1 MADSDEDFEFSE
13 DEEDESSDAIATSHR
28 AALAEF
34 YKIPR
39 PAAEDEAPI
48 DAPGF
53 DADDHV
59 RRLLRERNLQELL
72 ETDDHL
78 CHEIKTLDS
87 DMQMLV
93 YEVRDPP
100 KLTAKEPSVAASR
113 RWCAS
118 TSSPSRSLSLSRAR
132 SSPHAQELQQV
143 HLRDRHDSQNEDQRR
158 EHGERDAGPRE

>member
-1 MADSDEDFEFSE
+1 MNHWPLLQLDFALKHVRFFKVPQNDHGVHYLE
-13 DEEDESSDAIATSHR
+13 
-28 AALAEF
+28 ALAEF

-59 RRLLRERNLQELL
+59 RRLLRERNLEELL

-93 YEVRDPP
+93 YEVR
-100 KLTAKEPSVAASR
+100 A
-113 RWCAS
+113 
-118 TSSPSRSLSLSRAR
+118 AR
-132 SSPHAQELQQV
+132 S
-143 HLRDRHDSQNEDQRR
+143 
-158 EHGERDAGPRE
+158 

>member
-1 MADSDEDFEFSE
+1 MADSDEEDFEFSE

-59 RRLLRERNLQELL
+59 RRLLRERNLEELL

-78 CHEIKTLDS
+78 CHEIKTLYS

-93 YEVRDPP
+93 YEVR
-100 KLTAKEPSVAASR
+100 A
-113 RWCAS
+113 
-118 TSSPSRSLSLSRAR
+118 AR
-132 SSPHAQELQQV
+132 S
-143 HLRDRHDSQNEDQRR
+143 
-158 EHGERDAGPRE
+158 